1 MSNPVKAHSGRAT
14 LALWL
19 ARTVERQGMR
29 VKFQLRG
36 NNLHL
41 LCESSVC
48 PEQNLILE
56 RLVPALNQTDLNV
69 LIPSDQ
75 PQLYQVLVYGRTT
88 GETQPRWTA
97 PIYLNQLD
105 RHLEHLR
112 RLRGVQ
118 PEVAIATMPGQ
129 TLRSQVLHSQTLR
142 GQISSNSVAIDQQD
156 ESDGSSA
163 LILTNRSLAQRG
175 DPDGIARYLSETLS
189 TLGVA
194 VQVTVKTIPYPQ
206 KSAPDRSQSSPAIG
220 TIAPIRRLWITCKA
234 DYSPE
239 PSLIGEPIAQ
249 KLRDLELEGFR
260 DAVTLIQVWGE
271 AKPDWVLR
279 VDLTPTHEILRELAR
294 WGEPVA
300 IARLLE
306 QPLSDRGIRLD
317 KTLVKESTLHLCLSK
332 ASRSTTAR
340 TAPDQET
347 VVEIVAPLLEQLGP
361 QGIHTALLYS
371 QVEGQL
377 GSPWV
382 KRLKLPA
389 SQHLA
394 LSEPALTLAQ
404 QGDWGAIAF
413 LLNRLL
419 NPDLDKQLAT
429 GGIRLQLLSRQNLL
443 HVMTDAPVCPQQR
456 QVVLPVVRFLQQLN
470 LPDIVGVRV
479 YGRRAGQR
487 RPLWSDAADFTGQ
500 LLVPEVTPEFAA
512 TEAYFGDLI
521 SRPSEMML
529 RSDLTSAD
537 LQTAWSR
544 FRQHIKQG
552 TQQLLIR
559 SQLFVASSET
569 QDLSS
574 PVNPASY
581 QGVGMLLVW
590 GMAGLLLMVQADW
603 MMGRL
608 LHRMAIASSVETASA
623 IVSGNDPT
631 HSPFAEADP
640 NPSEDSALASIPLD
654 SQTSA
659 TDAATAFLSTRS
671 PFPTFNSRQLDEKI
685 SLYYQRLAASGP
697 PDVLIVGSSR
707 ALRGIDPVALQQ
719 SLDRLGYRHVTVFNF
734 GINGATAQV
743 VDLILRRILTPAQL
757 PRLIVWAD
765 GARAFNSGGV
775 DITYNGIVAS
785 EGYRQLSNGTL
796 RLPSTA
802 EAGTLPFSDPSGQN
816 FGASI
821 TAGYQTI
828 DHWLDRRLAGLSTS
842 YRSRD
847 RLKSLFQEDLTG
859 LVSRPLPP
867 DAAVTGASSSLQQG
881 VIDLD
886 GFLPLSLRFNPVTY
900 YQQYTKVSGVY
911 DGDYES
917 FQIEG
922 NQAVALRSMLE
933 LTRSRHIPVI
943 FVNLPLTQEYLDQ
956 ARLQHEQEFT
966 QYMIQISLDQQ
977 GLVFRDL
984 GRFWLTQTDYFS
996 DPSHLNRYGASQIS
1010 HRLAQDP
1017 MIPWVQA
1024 AVKKP

>member
-1 MSNPVKAHSGRAT
+1 MSNPVKAHPDDRAT

-19 ARTVERQGMR
+19 ARTIERQGMR

-56 RLVPALNQTDLNV
+56 RLIPALNQTDLNV
-69 LIPSDQ
+69 FIASDQ
-75 PQLYQVLVYGRTT
+75 PQLYQVVLYGRAT
-88 GETQPRWTA
+88 GETQPRWTT
-97 PIYLNQLD
+97 PIHLNQLD

-112 RLRGVQ
+112 RLRGIQ

-129 TLRSQVLHSQTLR
+129 TLRSQTLHSQTLC
-142 GQISSNSVAIDQQD
+142 GQISSNVAIDQQNEAD
-156 ESDGSSA
+156 SSSA

-206 KSAPDRSQSSPAIG
+206 KSAQELSQASPAIG
-220 TIAPIRRLWITCKA
+220 AIVPMRRLWITCKA
-234 DYSPE
+234 HYSPE

-294 WGEPVA
+294 WGEPLA

-317 KTLVKESTLHLCLSK
+317 TTIVKESTLNLCFTR
-332 ASRSTTAR
+332 ASRSGTGR

-347 VVEIVAPLLEQLGP
+347 VVEVVAPLLEQLGP

-382 KRLKLPA
+382 KWLQLPA
-389 SQHLA
+389 SQHSA

-404 QGDWGAIAF
+404 RGDWGAIAF

-443 HVMTDAPVCPQQR
+443 HIMTDGPVCPQQR
-456 QVVLPVVRFLQQLN
+456 QVVPPVVRLLQQLN

-487 RPLWSDAADFTGQ
+487 RPLWSDAADFTGH

-529 RSDLTSAD
+529 RPDLTSAD

-544 FRQHIKQG
+544 FRQHVVQG

-559 SQLFVASSET
+559 SQFFVASSET

-608 LHRMAIASSVETASA
+608 LQRMAIASSVETPSA
-623 IVSGNDPT
+623 IVSENDAT
-631 HSPFAEADP
+631 HSPTAAADS
-640 NPSEDSALASIPLD
+640 NPSEDSALASVPSD

-671 PFPTFNSRQLDEKI
+671 PFPTFNSRQLDEKM
-685 SLYYQRLAASGP
+685 SLYYQQLAASGP

-707 ALRGIDPVALQQ
+707 ALRGIDPAVLRQ
-719 SLDRLGYRHVTVFNF
+719 SLDRLGYHHVSVFNF

-743 VDLILRRILTPAQL
+743 VDLILQRILTPAQL
-757 PRLIVWAD
+757 PRLILWAD
-765 GARAFNSGGV
+765 GARAFNSGSV
-775 DITYNGIVAS
+775 DVTYNGIVAS
-785 EGYRQLSNGTL
+785 EGYRQLTNGTL
-796 RLPSTA
+796 RLPTTA
-802 EAGTLPFSDPSGQN
+802 EGGTLPFSDPSGRN
-816 FGASI
+816 FGTSI

-867 DAAVTGASSSLQQG
+867 DASATGASSSLQPG
-881 VIDLD
+881 AIDLD

-900 YQQYTKVSGVY
+900 YQQYNRVPGAY
-911 DGDYES
+911 DSDYES

-922 NQAVALRSMLE
+922 NQAIALRSMLQ
-933 LTRSRHIPVI
+933 LTRSHNIPVV
-943 FVNLPLTQEYLDQ
+943 FVNLPLTQEYLDP

-966 QYMIQISLDQQ
+966 QYMIQLSLDQQ

-984 GRFWLTQTDYFS
+984 GQLWLRQNDYFS

-1024 AVKKP
+1024 AAKKH